1 MKKLLAGL
9 ILVSFVFVAVQVHAG
24 EFSDLK
30 KKIGDAR
37 SSLLIMV
44 KNKNKRGPGNQELVK
59 KTADAVSS
67 ALANMK
73 APDGK
78 EAKFEELVDTWNA
91 FKKTRENSLV
101 SLILSDNQEEAE
113 RIAHGVQ
120 QERLDRMNYLC
131 DELDK

>member
-1 MKKLLAGL
+1 MRKLFACLL
-9 ILVSFVFVAVQVHAG
+9 MTFFMLVAVSAHAG

-59 KTADAVSS
+59 KTADVVS
-67 ALANMK
+67 ATLANMK
-73 APDGK
+73 APDGR
-78 EAKFEELVDTWNA
+78 EAKFEELVDTWKA
-91 FKKTRENSLV
+91 FKKTREDSLV

-120 QERLDRMNYLC
+120 QERLDKMNFLC